1 MHYPFAAIVGQE
13 DMKLALIL
21 NGINPRIGGVLIS
34 GVKGS
39 GKSSVSRGLADLLP
53 PIRANTSCAFSC
65 AEGARCEN
73 CGEVRIEE
81 IPTPFVSLPLGA
93 TEDRVLGTI
102 DLEKAIRDGE
112 KSFDPGLLAR
122 VNGGLL
128 YVDEVNLLPDH
139 LVDILLDAAVS
150 GVNLVEREGISVS
163 HPARFILIGTMNPE
177 EGELRPQLLDR
188 FGLSVGVNNLADPAE
203 RSEVVARAMG
213 FETSPEKFIESWAD
227 DQKALRARIDRARK
241 ILPEVVIQDT
251 FASEISEFCC
261 YEHVEGMRAD
271 IVIRKSAMTH
281 AAWEGRAEVTQSDVE
296 RVKEFALAHRRNN
309 PPEPSPPPPRPKER
323 PENSN
328 PPPESPNPPPENSN
342 PPGEDNLSQLEARP
356 EGAVSIFQ
364 TVARDDTR
372 RYTPGGRAGRAR
384 TGSRQGPYV
393 RAGVPQGKAS
403 NLALDATIRAAS
415 IRGEKNG
422 ARLTIRPEDF
432 RVKIHKPPHRRL
444 FLFVL
449 DASRSMGA
457 HHRMA
462 VTKGTLLGLLDE
474 AYQKRDE
481 VGLIVMQGEGASLVL
496 PPTRSVRRVQGRVRE
511 LPVGGRTPLAHGLRL
526 ARETLAQS
534 KRRQPDVSS
543 SVILVSDGHPTLGID
558 GTPPV
563 QSAERELQLFS
574 QTKADLLLVDTE
586 EGQVHLGMMPE
597 WGRRWNF
604 PCTALDE
611 LRPGSVRRL
620 LDAA

>member
-1 MHYPFAAIVGQE
+1 
-13 DMKLALIL
+13 
-21 NGINPRIGGVLIS
+21 
-34 GVKGS
+34 
-39 GKSSVSRGLADLLP
+39 
-53 PIRANTSCAFSC
+53 
-65 AEGARCEN
+65 
-73 CGEVRIEE
+73 
-81 IPTPFVSLPLGA
+81 
-93 TEDRVLGTI
+93 
-102 DLEKAIRDGE
+102 
-112 KSFDPGLLAR
+112 
-122 VNGGLL
+122 
-128 YVDEVNLLPDH
+128 
-139 LVDILLDAAVS
+139 
-150 GVNLVEREGISVS
+150 
-163 HPARFILIGTMNPE
+163 
-177 EGELRPQLLDR
+177 
-188 FGLSVGVNNLADPAE
+188 
-203 RSEVVARAMG
+203 
-213 FETSPEKFIESWAD
+213 
-227 DQKALRARIDRARK
+227 
-241 ILPEVVIQDT
+241 
-251 FASEISEFCC
+251 
-261 YEHVEGMRAD
+261 
-271 IVIRKSAMTH
+271 
-281 AAWEGRAEVTQSDVE
+281 
-296 RVKEFALAHRRNN
+296 
-309 PPEPSPPPPRPKER
+309 
-323 PENSN
+323 
-328 PPPESPNPPPENSN
+328 
-342 PPGEDNLSQLEARP
+342 
-356 EGAVSIFQ
+356 
-364 TVARDDTR
+364 
-372 RYTPGGRAGRAR
+372 
-384 TGSRQGPYV
+384 
-393 RAGVPQGKAS
+393 VPQGKAS
-403 NLALDATIRAAS
+403 NLALDATIRAAA